1 MANRMVRKQPPQ
13 GGHARL
19 RRDEEQGEQPVQV
32 PKLLC
37 VCDMVGALVV
47 VVAWVGEVVVL

>member
-1 MANRMVRKQPPQ
+1 MVRKQPPQ